1 MSKVIKIIDETET
14 QKQKQ
19 NKKRT
24 MGMEGIAKWW
34 EINDFVECLSLS
46 WAFSPINM

>member
-1 MSKVIKIIDETET
+1 MSKIIKIIDETET
-14 QKQKQ
+14 QKQQ

-34 EINDFVECLSLS
+34 EINDFVERLSLS